1 VKAIPT
7 VDDAGRPVEPAA
19 PNGRKLE
26 RFVFDALPAA
36 RRVCVVEAERG
47 EEFSPVKNARGQD
60 SPETAR
66 RDLVACYRAWLGAAG
81 VRVPPGASI
90 EIDHAC
96 IDSDEDARSLGAAR
110 IAEAGDAVR
119 IASGAHP

>member
-1 VKAIPT
+1 
-7 VDDAGRPVEPAA
+7 
-19 PNGRKLE
+19 
-26 RFVFDALPAA
+26 
-36 RRVCVVEAERG
+36 
-47 EEFSPVKNARGQD
+47 
-60 SPETAR
+60 
-66 RDLVACYRAWLGAAG
+66 